1 MRLRAS
7 TPDDISNCSVA
18 LSYIPSLNVGGI
30 TCVDDDGKHM
40 ATILFDY
47 WTINAVQCHIWVENS
62 RVFEKNFLPEEA
74 WKYLRANNRMLAIGV
89 TPGDNAASLKL
100 QHALGFEERYRIKDG
115 WDKGVDMVISEKRLD
130 E

>member
-18 LSYIPSLNVGGI
+18 LSYMPSLNVNGI
-30 TCVDDDGKHM
+30 TAVDDNDKHM

-47 WTINAVQCHIWVENS
+47 WTVSAVQMHMWIENAM
-62 RVFEKNFLPEEA
+62 VLKNNFLPNEC
-74 WKYLRANNRMLAIGV
+74 WRYLRENNKVLAIGV

-100 QHALGFEERYRIKDG
+100 QHALGFEERYRIRDG